1 RHQAGL
7 GGARGGQRGV
17 GADRDVRAQAAVV
30 RLDPLQVQAD
40 DLDGRDFLARDHPR
54 QVGDRGKGEFGVHRT
69 RYCVVGSTAP
79 SGRSSSVA
87 SRRSAALTAGRSA
100 SSSSTLHAKPATCAA
115 RRRVSTS
122 NTSFIA
128 RSLTRYAGDRK
139 AALVI
144 GRRTAWLIV
153 LIVLVALVAVGVA
166 VFNFAPEI

>member
-1 RHQAGL
+1 G
-7 GGARGGQRGV
+7 
-17 GADRDVRAQAAVV
+17 
-30 RLDPLQVQAD
+30 
-40 DLDGRDFLARDHPR
+40 
-54 QVGDRGKGEFGVHRT
+54 
-69 RYCVVGSTAP
+69 
-79 SGRSSSVA
+79 SGRSPSVGRRRRAA
-87 SRRSAALTAGRSA
+87 STAGRSA
-100 SSSSTLHAKPATCAA
+100 SSSSTLHAKPATYAA

-166 VFNFAPEI
+166 VFNFAPEIVRHVAVLRLESLLHRRVSIHRLDLNLLTRHTVGRRPHVGDRVD